1 MSSCPS
7 AMTYYPSPAKRC
19 QLYFPELYA
28 FFNPSILNPK
38 LATYPSVWYYQKIVI
53 VPVIPM
59 KGSTMFSDWRY
70 VVSAILFLGSGF
82 LFLYANSLWG
92 LVPAYMVSLPV
103 FAVGIIL
110 VVWVTWKT
118 K

>member
-1 MSSCPS
+1 
-7 AMTYYPSPAKRC
+7 
-19 QLYFPELYA
+19 
-28 FFNPSILNPK
+28 
-38 LATYPSVWYYQKIVI
+38 LAAYPSVWYYQDTVL
-53 VPVIPM
+53 VSAIPT
-59 KGSTMFSDWRY
+59 KGFTMFSDWRY
-70 VVSAILFLGSGF
+70 VVSAILFFGSGF

-110 VVWVTWKT
+110 VVWAIWKI